1 MARVQI
7 TVRALAD
14 LERLFDFLAEHNPKL
29 ARERM
34 LSVRRAFELLAD
46 HPLLGRQAEDGR
58 RELILSRG
66 RFGYVAKY
74 RWVPAED
81 MNVAS
86 FARNRLFSSSG
97 SAFPCGFDSHRPRH
111 FSLSGMSPRCPWIRI
126 SLAPP
131 DSGARPAMMS
141 AHVRRRPGPG
151 CNAPAGG

>member
-14 LERLFDFLAEHNPKL
+14 LERSFDFLAEHNPKL

-34 LSVRRAFELLAD
+34 LSVRRALELLAD

-81 MNVAS
+81 VILILAV
-86 FARNRLFSSSG
+86 
-97 SAFPCGFDSHRPRH
+97 RH
-111 FSLSGMSPRCPWIRI
+111 QLE
-126 SLAPP
+126 
-131 DSGARPAMMS
+131 
-141 AHVRRRPGPG
+141 
-151 CNAPAGG
+151 AGYKEE

>member
-14 LERLFDFLAEHNPKL
+14 LERLFDFLVEHNPKL

-34 LSVRRAFELLAD
+34 LSVRRALELLAD
-46 HPLLGRQAEDGR
+46 HPLLGRQAENGR

-81 MNVAS
+81 VILILAV
-86 FARNRLFSSSG
+86 
-97 SAFPCGFDSHRPRH
+97 RH
-111 FSLSGMSPRCPWIRI
+111 QLE
-126 SLAPP
+126 
-131 DSGARPAMMS
+131 
-141 AHVRRRPGPG
+141 
-151 CNAPAGG
+151 AGYKEE

>member
-34 LSVRRAFELLAD
+34 LSVRRALELLAD
-46 HPLLGRQAEDGR
+46 HPLLGRRAEDGR

-81 MNVAS
+81 VILILAV
-86 FARNRLFSSSG
+86 
-97 SAFPCGFDSHRPRH
+97 RH
-111 FSLSGMSPRCPWIRI
+111 QLE
-126 SLAPP
+126 
-131 DSGARPAMMS
+131 
-141 AHVRRRPGPG
+141 
-151 CNAPAGG
+151 AGYKEE

>member
-34 LSVRRAFELLAD
+34 LSVRRALELLAE

-81 MNVAS
+81 VILILAV
-86 FARNRLFSSSG
+86 
-97 SAFPCGFDSHRPRH
+97 RH
-111 FSLSGMSPRCPWIRI
+111 QLE
-126 SLAPP
+126 
-131 DSGARPAMMS
+131 
-141 AHVRRRPGPG
+141 
-151 CNAPAGG
+151 AGYKEE